1 MGSEGR
7 CLSGV
12 HDGGLLV
19 SVGYFVGVINGG
31 HEKFPISTL
40 INQSFKVT
48 HHSGDQYKYLYNKY
62 LIGLVYLDSAW

>member
-19 SVGYFVGVINGG
+19 SVFFFVGVINGG

-48 HHSGDQYKYLYNKY
+48 HHSGDQYISTY
-62 LIGLVYLDSAW
+62 I

>member
-19 SVGYFVGVINGG
+19 SVAFFVGVINGG
-31 HEKFPISTL
+31 HENSL
-40 INQSFKVT
+40 YQSFKVT
-48 HHSGDQYKYLYNKY
+48 HHSGDQYKYLYKY
-62 LIGLVYLDSAW
+62 LIRLVYLDSTW